1 MTRAPAW
8 AAEYI
13 GIPFAE
19 RGRTRAGCD
28 CWGLVRLVLAERF
41 GIELPSYADGYETV
55 KDHGR
60 LVELIQAGKGITTTE
75 AQRHGEPRRDCWL
88 RAERAEKPV
97 GSRCLCASVVKPAW
111 LEVERGAEQAGDVV
125 LLRLRGLPIHVG
137 LVVARG
143 WMLHVEA
150 KVDSVLERFDGLEWR
165 RRVLGTYRH
174 TALSSRRERTE
185 DR

>member
-1 MTRAPAW
+1 MSKPPAW

-13 GIPFAE
+13 GIPFLE
-19 RGRTRAGCD
+19 RGRDRAGCD

-41 GIELPSYADGYETV
+41 GIELPSHACDYDTV

-60 LVELIQAGKGITTTE
+60 IAELVGQG
-75 AQRHGEPRRDCWL
+75 RHSQWIAVWSPLSSG
-88 RAERAEKPV
+88 
-97 GSRCLCASVVKPAW
+97 LCHLPSAP
-111 LEVERGAEQAGDVV
+111 GDVV
-125 LLRLRGLPIHVG
+125 LLRLSGLPIHVG

-150 KVDSVLERFDGLEWR
+150 KVDSILERFDGLEWR
-165 RRVLGTYRH
+165 RRVLGIYRH
-174 TALSSRRERTE
+174 VALRSRRQRTE